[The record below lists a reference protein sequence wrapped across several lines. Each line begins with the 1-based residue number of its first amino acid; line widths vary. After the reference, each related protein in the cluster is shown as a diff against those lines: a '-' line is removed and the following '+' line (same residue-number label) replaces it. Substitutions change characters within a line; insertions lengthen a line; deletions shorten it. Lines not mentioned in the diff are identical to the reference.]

1 MSRDDA
7 SAGDP
12 DRTPSFTQ
20 TRARREMSESAFN
33 RFIGGSPVTVF
44 ARLVFASLVVGALL
58 VWLDI
63 RPYEVFMAIQ
73 RMFHRLWML
82 GWDAVREVIQY
93 VLAGAAIVLPIWLVI
108 RLMNLRAPR

>member
-1 MSRDDA
+1 MNHPNMSDPNFRPGAVDA
-7 SAGDP
+7 RPVEPA
-12 DRTPSFTQ
+12 
-20 TRARREMSESAFN
+20 RA
-33 RFIGGSPVTVF
+33 SPVRRFVGGPPL
-44 ARLVFASLVVGALL
+44 AVALRLLFVSLVVGALL